1 MTLLTV
7 QPSDPGHCGPQRSV
21 LLVHAIQS
29 VVVGMNLRPRP
40 GQRAGARHIRGLLKA
55 LVLIAPNLACVEQMS
70 FRRETTADKAAC
82 RNVARD
88 VTGDDYGEDFNE
100 AYNDCMLSKGYK
112 PRD

>member
-1 MTLLTV
+1 MT
-7 QPSDPGHCGPQRSV
+7 
-21 LLVHAIQS
+21 
-29 VVVGMNLRPRP
+29 LRPRRCS
-40 GQRAGARHIRGLLKA
+40 QAGARRIRALLEV
-55 LVLIAPNLACVEQMS
+55 LVLIAPNIACVEQMS